1 MTDKLVQFSN
11 NLISSLSENPEAV
24 EFYIYQAIEK
34 VKLNS
39 KMGIIIGLSGFL
51 LSLISGII
59 FLIFRKKTIKENI
72 DKGTLYEN
80 LAIVSAFISFMS
92 VVAFT
97 IFTHEYLTIVK
108 APLSYMLPKILKIG
122 L

>member
-11 NLISSLSENPEAV
+11 NLISSLSESPEAV
-24 EFYIYQAIEK
+24 EFYIHQAIEK

-51 LSLISGII
+51 LSLIASII
-59 FLIFRKKTIKENI
+59 FLVFRKKTIKENI